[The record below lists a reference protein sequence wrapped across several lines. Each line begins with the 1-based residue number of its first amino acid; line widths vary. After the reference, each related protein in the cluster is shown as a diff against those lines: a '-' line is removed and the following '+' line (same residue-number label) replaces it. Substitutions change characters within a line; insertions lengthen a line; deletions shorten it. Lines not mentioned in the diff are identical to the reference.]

1 MYVVFTAVQIDLGR
15 LPEAR
20 QMLEAQ
26 LIPGVK
32 QAPGFVKGIWF
43 GDDQSGRGVVVFESR
58 EQAEQVQQQLNSV
71 VAEGMKVVDSGI
83 YEVHAEA

>member
-1 MYVVFTAVQIDLGR
+1 MYVVFTVVQIDSGK
-15 LPEAR
+15 LPDAR

-32 QAPGFVKGIWF
+32 RTPGFAKGIWF
-43 GDDQSGRGVVVFESR
+43 GDDQSGHGVVVFESR
-58 EQAEQVQQQLNSV
+58 EQADQAQQEVNSV
-71 VAEGMKVVDSGI
+71 VAEGIRVVESSV

>member
-1 MYVVFTAVQIDLGR
+1 MYVVFTVVQIDSGK
-15 LPEAR
+15 LPDAR

-32 QAPGFVKGIWF
+32 QAPGFAKGIWF
-43 GDDQSGRGVVVFESR
+43 GDDQSGHGVVVFESR
-58 EQAEQVQQQLNSV
+58 EQAEQVRHQLNSV
-71 VAEGMKVVDSGI
+71 VAEGMRVVESGV